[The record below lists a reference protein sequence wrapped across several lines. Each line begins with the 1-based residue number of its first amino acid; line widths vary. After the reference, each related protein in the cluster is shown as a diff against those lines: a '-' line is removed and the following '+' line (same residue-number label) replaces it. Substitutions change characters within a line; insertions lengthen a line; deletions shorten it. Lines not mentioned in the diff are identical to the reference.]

1 MNTKDWILLLV
12 PILCNGVVV
21 YVLQKMFERKQLI
34 SAEKYR
40 YVTVLQQKTDNALA
54 LFVQVLQAS
63 GNDSEQIIYLNLFT
77 KSYCDVFYFYQQN
90 QTVFKPLKK
99 YMDELIKTHEEIKT
113 NQLRANDIK
122 HSYEVSIHLQS
133 LLRKIF
139 ELLQSIQKD
148 CINHVI

>member
-1 MNTKDWILLLV
+1 
-12 PILCNGVVV
+12 
-21 YVLQKMFERKQLI
+21 
-34 SAEKYR
+34 
-40 YVTVLQQKTDNALA
+40 
-54 LFVQVLQAS
+54 
-63 GNDSEQIIYLNLFT
+63 
-77 KSYCDVFYFYQQN
+77 
-90 QTVFKPLKK
+90 
-99 YMDELIKTHEEIKT
+99 MDELIKTHEEIKT

>member
-12 PILCNGVVV
+12 PVLCNGVVV
-21 YVLQKMFERKQLI
+21 YVLQKIFERKQLI
-34 SAEKYR
+34 SAGKYR

-63 GNDSEQIIYLNLFT
+63 GNDSEQIIYLNLFI

-90 QTVFKPLKK
+90 QTIFKPLKK

-122 HSYEVSIHLQS
+122 HSHEVSIHLQS

>member
-12 PILCNGVVV
+12 PILCNGVAV

-77 KSYCDVFYFYQQN
+77 KSYCDVFNFYQQN
-90 QTVFKPLKK
+90 QTVFKPLKNIW
-99 YMDELIKTHEEIKT
+99 M
-113 NQLRANDIK
+113 
-122 HSYEVSIHLQS
+122 S
-133 LLRKIF
+133 
-139 ELLQSIQKD
+139 
-148 CINHVI
+148 